1 MINNHQSVI
10 SDISKRLTTAEEVQ
24 SMEKYKNKLILERL
38 IMQDNI
44 DEWREWLFLLINM
57 DYNITEQTQALA
69 KIIYVRLIKPA

>member
-1 MINNHQSVI
+1 MINSHQSVI
-10 SDISKRLTTAEEVQ
+10 SDISKRLTTAEDVQ

-69 KIIYVRLIKPA
+69 KIIYVRLVKPA